1 VSEHDAGFEAVLE
14 FLKESRGF
22 DFTGYKRSS
31 LMRRVARRTQALKL
45 DGWPEYLDY
54 LQVHQ
59 EEFTT
64 LFNTV
69 LINVTGFFRD
79 QDSWLQLRSE
89 VLPQILAGK
98 KPSELIRVW
107 CAGCATGE
115 EAFSIAM
122 LLADQLGP
130 EEFRERVKIYAT
142 DVDDEALAVARQA
155 TYGEREIRTVPADF
169 LERYFEPSGGRFVFA
184 KDLRRSV
191 IFGRND
197 LVQDAPISRV
207 DLLTCRNT
215 LMYLNAETQTRVL
228 ARFNFALNQ
237 TGVLFLGRAE
247 MLLSQ
252 GQLFSPVDL
261 KRRFFRKVP
270 RAAPG
275 LGVISGGNGTRGA
288 LRELLGA
295 DRLQSE
301 ALLTSPVATVV
312 IAADG
317 TVADV
322 NQRAEALLGISTRDL
337 GRPFLDLDVSYRPVE
352 LRPYVEEVRR
362 ERRPVWV
369 REVEWARSPG
379 EKLYLDLQVVPLI
392 SGDGQHDGAAVFAN
406 DVSRYRKLQDEL
418 EFANRQIETAYEEL
432 QSTVEEL
439 ETTNEELQS
448 TVEELETTNEEL
460 QSTNEELETM
470 TEELQSTNDELQSI
484 NDELRER
491 TDQLNDSNAFLE
503 SILRSLRSAVIVV
516 DTDLAVRVWNR
527 QSEDLWGVRPEEAIG
542 QHLLN
547 LDIGISTDGLRPL
560 VRQVLSGA
568 DAVAELTLGAVNR
581 RGRPVEV
588 RVGASPLVYRA
599 GQTAGAIVVMDLLE
613 RQGPGPAAETTE
625 NTENTETT
633 EP

>member
-1 VSEHDAGFEAVLE
+1 MEDDPPQFEALLE

-31 LMRRVARRTQALKL
+31 LMRRVARRTQALGME
-45 DGWPEYLDY
+45 GWSDYLDY

-59 EEFTT
+59 DEYTI

-79 QDSWLQLRSE
+79 SDSWLQLRSE
-89 VLPQILAGK
+89 VIPQLISSK
-98 KPSELIRVW
+98 KPSEAIRVW

-115 EAFSIAM
+115 EAYSIAM
-122 LLADQLGP
+122 LLAELLGP

-142 DVDDEALAVARQA
+142 DVDDEALTVARQA
-155 TYGEREIRTVPADF
+155 TYGEKEARAVPGD
-169 LERYFEPSGGRFVFA
+169 LLDRYFERAGTRYVFA

-215 LMYLNAETQTRVL
+215 LMYLNAETQSRVL
-228 ARFNFALNQ
+228 ARFNFALND
-237 TGVLFLGRAE
+237 TGVLFLGKAE
-247 MLLSQ
+247 MLLSH
-252 GQLFSPVDL
+252 GQLFTPLDL
-261 KRRFFRKVP
+261 KRRFFRKASRAVP
-270 RAAPG
+270 E
-275 LGVISGGNGTRGA
+275 LGVITSAGAGKIA

-295 DRLQSE
+295 DRLQTE
-301 ALLTSPVATVV
+301 ALLTAPVAAVV
-312 IAADG
+312 VTNDG
-317 TVADV
+317 TVAGV
-322 NQRAEALLGISTRDL
+322 NQRAEALFGVSPRDV
-337 GRPFLDLDVSYRPVE
+337 GRPFLDLDASYRPVE
-352 LRPYVEEVRR
+352 LRPYLEEVRR
-362 ERRPVWV
+362 ERRPVWI
-369 REVEWARSPG
+369 RDVEWTRSPG
-379 EKLYLDLQVVPLI
+379 EKLCLDFQVVPLI
-392 SGDGQHDGAAVFAN
+392 TGDGQHSGAAVFAS
-406 DVSRYRKLQDEL
+406 DVTRYRKLQDEL

-470 TEELQSTNDELQSI
+470 NEELQSTNDELQSI

-491 TDQLNDSNAFLE
+491 TDQLNDANAFLE

-516 DTDLAVRVWNR
+516 DTDLVVRVWNR
-527 QSEDLWGVRPEEAIG
+527 QSEDLWGLRPEEAVG

-547 LDIGISTDGLRPL
+547 LDIGISTDRLRPV
-560 VRQVLSGA
+560 VRQVLAGGEPTGST
-568 DAVAELTLGAVNR
+568 ELTIDAINR

-588 RVGASPLVYRA
+588 RVGASPLVYSA
-599 GQTAGAIVVMDLLE
+599 GQVAGAIVVMD
-613 RQGPGPAAETTE
+613 QMSVPSP
-625 NTENTETT
+625 ND
-633 EP
+633 PS